1 MLQILIEKWL
11 LVAAVA
17 GFFLFWVW
25 ESFAP
30 FIAQRRRARHAARNL
45 ILAGV
50 NAAVLAVGFSGATV
64 AMAEVS
70 ASRHWGLL
78 YSVDFTTSVRVA
90 LAFLLLDAWN
100 YGWHRLNH
108 RFPILWRFHRI
119 HHSDPVMDV
128 STATRFHFGE
138 IAISATLRLP
148 LIPILGVPIEG
159 LILYDVILLLA
170 TQFHHANL
178 SLPGKIDRLL
188 RYVLVSPNMHK
199 LHHPVRSGKPTP
211 TMLASSRCGT
221 AGFAPIARKRTA
233 DRFASVSIRSTA
245 MSGNRSLISGW
256 LLLFRPKI
264 HKFRRGPNS
273 LCQSE
278 STLTESN
285 KGFPPRRLITRLSIH
300 S

>member
-1 MLQILIEKWL
+1 MLTRPSQGGGRL
-11 LVAAVA
+11 LPVLGVGIIRAVYCA
-17 GFFLFWVW
+17 TKPC
-25 ESFAP
+25 S
-30 FIAQRRRARHAARNL
+30 HAARNL
-45 ILAGV
+45 ILAGI

-100 YGWHRLNH
+100 YGWHWLNH

-178 SLPGKIDRLL
+178 SLPAPIDWLL
-188 RYVLVSPNMHK
+188 RFALVSPDMHK
-199 LHHPVRSGKPTP
+199 LHH
-211 TMLASSRCGT
+211 SREKLET
-221 AGFAPIARKRTA
+221 
-233 DRFASVSIRSTA
+233 DSNYASVLSLWDRLFRTYREKKDCRSIRFGLDSFN
-245 MSGNRSLISGW
+245 GDERQSLSSLWMAPFVPAQDPQISA
-256 LLLFRPKI
+256 RP
-264 HKFRRGPNS
+264 
-273 LCQSE
+273 
-278 STLTESN
+278 
-285 KGFPPRRLITRLSIH
+285 RLSL
-300 S
+300 SQ

>member
-11 LVAAVA
+11 FVGAVA

-30 FIAQRRRARHAARNL
+30 FIAQRSRARHAARNL
-45 ILAGV
+45 ILAGI
-50 NAAVLAVGFSGATV
+50 NAAVLAVGVSGATV
-64 AMAEVS
+64 ALAEVS

-100 YGWHRLNH
+100 YAWHRLNH

-148 LIPILGVPIEG
+148 LIPIIGVPIEG
-159 LILYDVILLLA
+159 LILYDAILLLA

-188 RYVLVSPNMHK
+188 RYVLVSPDMHK
-199 LHHPVRSGKPTP
+199 LHH
-211 TMLASSRCGT
+211 SREKLET
-221 AGFAPIARKRTA
+221 
-233 DRFASVSIRSTA
+233 DSNYASVLSLWDRLFRTYRQKKDCRSIRFGLDSFN
-245 MSGNRSLISGW
+245 GDERQSLSSLW
-256 LLLFRPKI
+256 MAPFVSPQDPQVSARPTL
-264 HKFRRGPNS
+264 S
-273 LCQSE
+273 LSE
-278 STLTESN
+278 
-285 KGFPPRRLITRLSIH
+285 
-300 S
+300 